1 MEGSSDPSFFMRYLW
16 HPLTIFN
23 LMLIG
28 TLGFIEL
35 LHVQA
40 HRTYELDV
48 HGHARQFCRA
58 NPETCESFLSD
69 Y

>member
-1 MEGSSDPSFFMRYLW
+1 
-16 HPLTIFN
+16 
-23 LMLIG
+23 MLVGI
-28 TLGFIEL
+28 LGFIEL

-48 HGHARQFCRA
+48 HGHARQFCRE

>member
-1 MEGSSDPSFFMRYLW
+1 MRFLW
-16 HPLTIFN
+16 HPLTLFN
-23 LMLIG
+23 LLLIG
-28 TLGFIEL
+28 TLGFIEF

-48 HGHARQFCRA
+48 HGHARQFCNK
-58 NPETCESFLSD
+58 NPETCENFLSD